1 MVEKQ
6 GIGAAERLVQTMKRM
21 LSRHVNDHPNAWL
34 QSLSHIRMAYMSRT
48 HTAIGGIAPIEML
61 MGYKVKLPAPVQSI
75 FASSAAFTESEH
87 VSRVQDNLHLLDEKA
102 FAAIKKQFQEN
113 LQRFEKRRERS
124 FSRKAGDLAI
134 GDVVLEHCWSFV
146 FQGSWPLSYYWI

>member
-1 MVEKQ
+1 
-6 GIGAAERLVQTMKRM
+6 
-21 LSRHVNDHPNAWL
+21 
-34 QSLSHIRMAYMSRT
+34 MSRT

-146 FQGSWPLSYYWI
+146 FQGSWHL